1 VPASL
6 TDERANTIFF
16 GSGSASKT
24 WKLEEMIEEGEGDYN
39 EDSKGK
45 LEVLQG
51 TYMDGY
57 MMRYLRMST
66 VWTYAPSPS

>member
-1 VPASL
+1 
-6 TDERANTIFF
+6 
-16 GSGSASKT
+16 
-24 WKLEEMIEEGEGDYN
+24 MIEEGEGDYK
-39 EDSKGK
+39 EDSKEK

-51 TYMDGY
+51 IYMDGY